1 MHSSYPSCFHSSTLQ
16 LSQKANLQKS
26 KSVFSKM
33 LHSSI
38 FFPTCSRTSPSITN
52 RTTSSFCF
60 TTPFSYHRHRHQ
72 WQLKQPKKKE
82 QLMLSLCANT
92 TSYEV
97 GGGYPDED
105 LDVQDRSGR
114 KRKTTTT
121 TQQQGNSKLDT
132 SQYETLLKGGEQ
144 VTSVLQEMITLV
156 IFYTLSYLMFRCR
169 TILLAFSCILC
180 CVLVGFC
187 RWV

>member
-1 MHSSYPSCFHSSTLQ
+1 
-16 LSQKANLQKS
+16 
-26 KSVFSKM
+26 M
-33 LHSSI
+33 LHSSL

-52 RTTSSFCF
+52 PTISSFCF
-60 TTPFSYHRHRHQ
+60 TTPFSYHRHHHQ
-72 WQLKQPKKKE
+72 WQLQQPKKRE
-82 QLMLSLCANT
+82 HLMLSLCANT

-105 LDVQDRSGR
+105 LDVQDGSGR

-156 IFYTLSYLMFRCR
+156 TFFTLFYFLFRCR
-169 TILLAFSCILC
+169 TILFAFSCILYC
-180 CVLVGFC
+180 FIVGTWFSN
-187 RWV
+187 WVSLCL

>member
-1 MHSSYPSCFHSSTLQ
+1 
-16 LSQKANLQKS
+16 
-26 KSVFSKM
+26 M
-33 LHSSI
+33 LHSSL

-52 RTTSSFCF
+52 PTISSFCF
-60 TTPFSYHRHRHQ
+60 TTPFSYHRHHHQ
-72 WQLKQPKKKE
+72 WQLQQPKKRE
-82 QLMLSLCANT
+82 HLMLSLCANT

-105 LDVQDRSGR
+105 LDVQDGSGR

-121 TQQQGNSKLDT
+121 TNQQQGNSKLDT

-156 IFYTLSYLMFRCR
+156 TFFTLFYFLFRCR
-169 TILLAFSCILC
+169 TILFAFSCILYC
-180 CVLVGFC
+180 FIVGTWFSN
-187 RWV
+187 WVSLCL